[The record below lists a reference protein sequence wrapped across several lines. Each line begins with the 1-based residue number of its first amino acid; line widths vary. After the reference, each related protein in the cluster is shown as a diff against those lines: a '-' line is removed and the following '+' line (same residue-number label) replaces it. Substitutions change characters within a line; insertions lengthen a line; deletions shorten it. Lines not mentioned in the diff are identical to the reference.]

1 MLRSDYALIL
11 FAKNARLG
19 KVKSRLAATVGPQK
33 ALAIYEALLERIRQ
47 VTAPVRV
54 TKYLYYSDEIE
65 EKDAWD
71 PALFLKR
78 LQRGEDLG
86 ARMKNAIAEVLTT
99 HGGAILIGSDIP
111 GITTSLLNQAFRVLK
126 DYDLVIGSTED
137 GGYYLIG
144 MRQENAALFDTMAWS
159 TDSVFTETMRRIQNR
174 GLTCYE
180 LPRLADIDKEEDWIR
195 YGWELE

>member
-1 MLRSDYALIL
+1 MLQSDYALIL

-78 LQRGEDLG
+78 LQHGEDLG
-86 ARMKNAIAEVLTT
+86 ARMKNAFTEILAT
-99 HGGAILIGSDIP
+99 HGGAVLIGSDIP
-111 GITTSLLNQAFRVLK
+111 GITTSLLNQAFRALK

-144 MRQENAALFDTMAWS
+144 MRQENAALFDTMTWS